1 MKILVVE
8 SPYNSLEEMDELY
21 NSFTDAEV
29 DVGHVSDID
38 IEEERD
44 EYDAVLS
51 ELVLEDGVRGTDVL
65 DQFKA
70 DKKAPYNVWSSDE
83 AVDRPEIQ
91 EALDRYQV
99 IQKPREYLDLE
110 KVVQEEL
117 NPQ

>member
-1 MKILVVE
+1 
-8 SPYNSLEEMDELY
+8 
-21 NSFTDAEV
+21 
-29 DVGHVSDID
+29 
-38 IEEERD
+38 
-44 EYDAVLS
+44 
-51 ELVLEDGVRGTDVL
+51 VRGPDVL

-70 DKKAPYNVWSSDE
+70 DNKALYTVWSSDE
-83 AVDRPEIQ
+83 AVDHPEIQ

>member
-29 DVGHVSDID
+29 DVEYASEID
-38 IEEERD
+38 IEEVRED
-44 EYDAVLS
+44 YDAVIS
-51 ELVLEDGVRGTDVL
+51 ELVLEDGVRGPDVL

-70 DKKAPYNVWSSDE
+70 DNKALYTVWSRDE
-83 AVDRPEIQ
+83 ADDHPEIQ
-91 EALDRYQV
+91 EALDRHQV
-99 IQKPREYLDLE
+99 IQKPRKYLDLE